1 MNRIFCRARKVFEQ
15 KDQNINLLPYIRIMI
30 YKVARFIEEKAL
42 LPQGAKVLVA
52 LSGGADSV
60 ALLLVLNKLGY
71 KCEAI
76 HCNFHLR
83 GEESMRDEKFVRDL
97 CERYNTPLKV
107 VNFDTTGYAAEKK
120 ISIEMAARE
129 LRYDAFE
136 KQRKESQAVAVAVAH
151 HRNDSA
157 ETLLL
162 NLIRGTGIKGL
173 HGIQCK
179 KGNIVRPLLCASREE
194 ITDYLKWRGEGYV
207 TDSTNLTT
215 DFTRNKIRLS
225 ILPLMKEIN
234 PAAMESIAL
243 TAERVSESEKVYAKA
258 IEEGVSRVK
267 KGNEIDIELLKRE
280 VSPQA
285 LLFEILHPLGFNGAQ
300 IKEIATAMDSE
311 SGTTFA
317 CAAWKVVKDRHTFI
331 IAPAGN
337 ETMQPTALLPG
348 SEAVTPFGTIKCT
361 QHPFDGTIKKEKR
374 FATIDCSK
382 VQLPL
387 TIRLWKQGDRFAPFG
402 MRGTKLVSDYMTDR
416 KMSLINKERQC
427 VVTDEK
433 GNIIWLVGERPA
445 AHCSTN
451 SNTENVICLEWIAK
465 PI

>member
-15 KDQNINLLPYIRIMI
+15 KGQNINLLTYIRTMI

-42 LPQGAKVLVA
+42 MPHGAKVLVA

-179 KGNIVRPLLCASREE
+179 NGNIVRPLLCASREE
-194 ITDYLKWRGEGYV
+194 ITDYLKWRGESYV

-215 DFTRNKIRLS
+215 DFTRNKIRLN
-225 ILPLMKEIN
+225 ILPLMEEIN

-243 TAERVSESEKVYAKA
+243 TAERVSESERVYAKA

-300 IKEIATAMDSE
+300 IKGIAAAMDSE

-317 CAAWKVVKDRHTFI
+317 CAAWKVVKNRHTFI
-331 IAPAGN
+331 LAPVESEA
-337 ETMQPTALLPG
+337 MQPVTLIPD
-348 SEAVTPFGTIKCT
+348 SEAETPFGTIKCT

-387 TIRLWKQGDRFAPFG
+387 TVRLWRQGDKFAPFG

-416 KMSLINKERQC
+416 KMSLIDKERQC
-427 VVTDEK
+427 VVTDKK
-433 GNIIWLVGERPA
+433 GYIIWLVGERPA
-445 AHCSTN
+445 AHCSTSN
-451 SNTENVICLEWIAK
+451 STENAICLEWTAK
-465 PI
+465 HI